1 MGKGVKINRGDMK
14 LKNKD
19 IFPIIKEEE
28 IFQILK
34 RTRKPS
40 PQRVREILDKARL
53 KRGLELEEISILA
66 NTYDPELIEEIFQTA
81 KELKREIYGDRV
93 VLFAPLYVTNRCV
106 NNCLYCGFRRDNKET
121 KRKTLSLQEIEEQ
134 VSILEEMGHKR
145 LLLVFGEDPSI
156 TPEKMYEMIRKVYET
171 KNGKGEIRRVNVNC
185 APLDVEGFKILK
197 SAGIGTYQLFQET
210 YHRESYRYYHP
221 SGPKADYDWRIT
233 SFDRAMSAGI
243 DDVGLGFLFGLY
255 DWKFELL
262 ALIQHANYL
271 DKEYNVGPHTISFPR
286 IKPAKGAPL
295 SYNPPYPVDD
305 LDFKKA
311 VAIVRL
317 SLPYTGMILSTR
329 ESPKLRDELFHLGIS
344 QISAGSSTE
353 VGGYKREDGEGQFS
367 IEDRRS
373 LDEIVHDL
381 LSSDFIPS
389 FCTACYRSGRTGERF
404 MSLAKPG
411 EINRLCTPNALLT
424 LKEYL
429 IDYARDETRRLGEG
443 KIDFFMDDLP
453 EEVKNKFFKLLKRI
467 ENGERDL
474 YL

>member
-1 MGKGVKINRGDMK
+1 M
-14 LKNKD
+14 LKNKVN
-19 IFPIIKEEE
+19 FPIVNEEE
-28 IFQILK
+28 IFKILQK
-34 RTRKPS
+34 TKNPS
-40 PQRVREILDKARL
+40 PQWIREILDKAKL
-53 KRGLELEEISILA
+53 KKGLELEEISALA
-66 NTYDPELIEEIFQTA
+66 NTYAPELIEEIFQTA
-81 KELKREIYGDRV
+81 KEVKKGIYGDRI
-93 VLFAPLYVTNRCV
+93 VLFAPLYITNKCV

-121 KRKTLSLQEIEEQ
+121 KRKTLSLEEIEEQ
-134 VSILEEMGHKR
+134 VRILEGMGHKR

-156 TPEKMYEMIRKVYET
+156 NPEKMHEIIRKVYGT
-171 KNGKGEIRRVNVNC
+171 KNGRGEIRRVNINC
-185 APLDVEGFKILK
+185 APLHVEGFKILK

-210 YHRESYRYYHP
+210 YHRESYKYYHP
-221 SGPKADYDWRIT
+221 SGPKSDYDWRIT
-233 SFDRAMSAGI
+233 AFDRAMSAGI

-271 DKEYNVGPHTISFPR
+271 DRNFNVGPHTISFPR
-286 IKPAKGAPL
+286 LKPARGALL

-317 SLPYTGMILSTR
+317 ALPYTGMILSTR
-329 ESPKLRDELFHLGIS
+329 ESPKLRDELFNLGIS
-344 QISAGSSTE
+344 QISAASSTE
-353 VGGYKREDGEGQFS
+353 VGGYKKEDGEGQFS

-381 LSSDFIPS
+381 LASDFIPS
-389 FCTACYRSGRTGERF
+389 FCTACYRSGRTGEKF
-404 MSLAKPG
+404 MNLAKPG
-411 EINRLCTPNALLT
+411 EINYLCTPNALLT

-429 IDYARDETRRLGEG
+429 LDYAKEKTKCLGES
-443 KIDFFMDDLP
+443 KMEFFMNGSPAPIKD
-453 EEVKNKFFKLLKRI
+453 KFFKLLKRV

>member
-1 MGKGVKINRGDMK
+1 MK
-14 LKNKD
+14 LER
-19 IFPIIKEEE
+19 KENFQIVNEGE
-28 IFQILK
+28 IFQILEK
-34 RTRKPS
+34 TKNPS
-40 PQRVREILDKARL
+40 SERVREILEKAKL
-53 KRGLELEEISILA
+53 KKGLELEEISILS
-66 NTYDPELIEEIFQTA
+66 NTYDPELIEEIFHTA
-81 KELKREIYGDRV
+81 REVKRGIYGDRV
-93 VLFAPLYVTNRCV
+93 VLFAPLYVTNKCV

-121 KRKTLSLQEIEEQ
+121 KRKTLSLEEIEEQ
-134 VSILEEMGHKR
+134 VKILEGMGHKR

-156 TPEKMYEMIRKVYET
+156 SPQRMFEMIRKVYET
-171 KNGKGEIRRVNVNC
+171 KNGRGEIRRVNVNC
-185 APLDVEGFKILK
+185 APLDLEGFKILK

-210 YHRESYRYYHP
+210 YNREIYKYYHP
-221 SGPKADYDWRIT
+221 SGPKSDYDWRIT
-233 SFDRAMSAGI
+233 AFNRAMEAGI

-271 DKEYNVGPHTISFPR
+271 DRKFNVGPHTISFPR
-286 IKPAKGAPL
+286 LKPAKGAPL

-344 QISAGSSTE
+344 QISAASSTE
-353 VGGYKREDGEGQFS
+353 VGGYKKEDGEGQFS

-373 LDEIVHDL
+373 LDEIVYDL
-381 LSSDFIPS
+381 LSSGFIPS

-411 EINRLCTPNALLT
+411 EINHLCTPNALLT

-429 IDYARDETRRLGEG
+429 IDYAKEETRRLGETQMES
-443 KIDFFMDDLP
+443 FMNCSPDP
-453 EEVKNKFFKLLKRI
+453 VKKKFFKLLKRV

>member
-1 MGKGVKINRGDMK
+1 MSFKRNLSIVN
-14 LKNKD
+14 
-19 IFPIIKEEE
+19 EEE
-28 IFQILK
+28 IFHILE
-34 RTRKPS
+34 RTKEPS
-40 PQRVREILDKARL
+40 PQRVREILDKAKL
-53 KRGLELEEISILA
+53 KKGLDLKEASFLA
-66 NTYDPELIEEIFQTA
+66 NTYDPELVEEIFLTA
-81 KELKREIYGDRV
+81 KEVKKGIYGDRI

-106 NNCLYCGFRRDNKET
+106 NNCLYCGFRKDNRET
-121 KRKTLSLQEIEEQ
+121 KRKTLSLEEIEEQ
-134 VSILEEMGHKR
+134 VKILEGMGHKR

-156 TPEKMYEMIRKVYET
+156 TPEKMYGIIRKVYET
-171 KNGKGEIRRVNVNC
+171 RNGRGEIRRVNVNC

-210 YHRESYRYYHP
+210 YHRKSYSYFHP

-255 DWKFELL
+255 DWKFDLL
-262 ALIQHANYL
+262 ALLQHANYL
-271 DKEYNVGPHTISFPR
+271 DREYNVGPHTISFPR
-286 IKPAKGAPL
+286 IKPAKGAEL
-295 SYNPPYPVDD
+295 SYNPPYPVSDF
-305 LDFKKA
+305 DFKKA

-329 ESPKLRDELFHLGIS
+329 ESPKLRDELFNLGIS
-344 QISAGSSTE
+344 QISAASSTE
-353 VGGYKREDGEGQFS
+353 VGGYKKEDGEGQFS

-373 LDEIVHDL
+373 LDEVVHDL
-381 LSSDFIPS
+381 LKSGFIPS

-411 EINRLCTPNALLT
+411 EINNLCTPNALLT

-429 IDYARDETRRLGEG
+429 IDYAKEETRNLGENLMES
-443 KIDFFMDDLP
+443 FMNGSS
-453 EEVKNKFFKLLKRI
+453 ESIKKKFFKLLRRV

>member
-1 MGKGVKINRGDMK
+1 MILSKREKSHIINEG
-14 LKNKD
+14 
-19 IFPIIKEEE
+19 E
-28 IFQILK
+28 IHQILEK
-34 RTRKPS
+34 TKSPS
-40 PQRVREILDKARL
+40 PERVREILEKAKL
-53 KRGLELEEISILA
+53 KKGLELEEVSLLA
-66 NTYDPELIEEIFQTA
+66 NTYEPELIQEIFHTA
-81 KELKREIYGDRV
+81 REVKKGIYGDRIV
-93 VLFAPLYVTNRCV
+93 IFAPLYITNKCV
-106 NNCLYCGFRRDNKET
+106 NNCLYCGFRKDNKET
-121 KRKTLSLQEIEEQ
+121 KRRTLSLDEIEEQ
-134 VSILEEMGHKR
+134 VKILEGMGHKR

-156 TPEKMYEMIRKVYET
+156 TPDKMYEMIRKVYET
-171 KNGKGEIRRVNVNC
+171 KNGKGEIRRVNINC

-210 YHRESYRYYHP
+210 YHRESYKYYHP
-221 SGPKADYDWRIT
+221 SGPKSDYDWRIT
-233 SFDRAMSAGI
+233 AFDRAMSAKI

-255 DWKFELL
+255 NWKFELL

-271 DKEYNVGPHTISFPR
+271 DRKFNVGPHTISFPR
-286 IKPAKGAPL
+286 IKPAKGAEL

-311 VAIVRL
+311 VAIVRIA
-317 SLPYTGMILSTR
+317 LPYTGMILSTR
-329 ESPKLRDELFHLGIS
+329 ESPELRDELFNLGIS

-353 VGGYKREDGEGQFS
+353 VGGYKREDGEGQFT

-373 LDEIVHDL
+373 LDEVVRDL
-381 LSSDFIPS
+381 LSSGFIPS

-411 EINRLCTPNALLT
+411 EINNLCTPNALLT

-429 IDYARDETRRLGEG
+429 IDYAKGETRKLGENLMES
-443 KIDFFMDDLP
+443 FMNGSPDSI
-453 EEVKNKFFKLLKRI
+453 KNKFFKLLKRV